1 MSTRWKLLYA
11 PSERAAEMI
20 GLMLIG
26 IGIVI
31 DAVTGPD
38 YSNLLFYIPPLTYV
52 AWFSGRRVGW
62 TYVGLVAVIIIV
74 VDLLESGESHDPLAT
89 GFNAFTRIAT
99 TAFVYWAVYKLRSTI
114 VALRD
119 ANARL
124 ERLNEHKNLLFGV
137 ISHDLKGPFNA
148 LLGYAELLERSAE
161 RLPPERLKEYV
172 RSLGDGARRAFD
184 LLGNLLQWAQLQ
196 MESMALQPAPVAVEP
211 LLERCAQA
219 QRAAAAPKGV
229 TLVVEPAPPGLHLHA
244 DAAAVQ
250 TVLRNLLDNAVKFT
264 PPGGRVTISARA
276 AAGMVEIAVADS
288 GVGIPEQRLPEL
300 FEIAAQRT
308 TIGTSGES
316 GTGLG
321 LILCRELVAR
331 SGGRIRVESSVG
343 QGSRFC
349 VTLPQGTAAEEAAA
363 PTPEGAVAPVG
374 GSPRAAGETG

>member
-11 PSERAAEMI
+11 PSERAAEVI

-52 AWFSGRRVGW
+52 AWFSGRRIGW
-62 TYVGLVAVIIIV
+62 TYVGLVAVIIVV

-99 TAFVYWAVYKLRSTI
+99 TAFVYWAIYKLRRTI

-148 LLGYAELLERSAE
+148 LLGYAELLERSAD
-161 RLPPERLKEYV
+161 RLPPERVKEYA
-172 RSLGDGARRAFD
+172 RSLREGARRAFD

-196 MESMALQPAPVAVEP
+196 MESMALRPAAVAVQP

-219 QRAAAAPKGV
+219 QQAAAAPKGV
-229 TLVVEPAPPGLHLHA
+229 EIVVEAVTPGLHLHA
-244 DAAAVQ
+244 DIAAVQ

-264 PPGGRVTISARA
+264 PPGGRVTIGAH
-276 AAGMVEIAVADS
+276 AAGGTVEIAVADT
-288 GVGIPEQRLPEL
+288 GVGIPEHRLSEL
-300 FEIAAQRT
+300 FDIAAQRS
-308 TIGTSGES
+308 TIGTGGES

-321 LILCRELVAR
+321 LILCRELMAR
-331 SGGRIRVESSVG
+331 SGGRIRAESGLG
-343 QGSRFC
+343 QGSRFT
-349 VTLPQGTAAEEAAA
+349 VTLPQGTAGVEDA
-363 PTPEGAVAPVG
+363 PTPEKADPIGAG
-374 GSPRAAGETG
+374 PRAAGEAG